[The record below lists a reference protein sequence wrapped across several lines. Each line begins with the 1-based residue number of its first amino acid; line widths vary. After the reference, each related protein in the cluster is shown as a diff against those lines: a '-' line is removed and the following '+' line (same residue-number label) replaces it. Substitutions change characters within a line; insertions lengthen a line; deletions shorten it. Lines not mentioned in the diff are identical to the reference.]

1 MKKFTLAAIVAVAM
15 AALTSCGN
23 STPKAS
29 LNDDID
35 TLSYA
40 LGMTQSDG
48 FKMYLSERMGVD
60 TAYIDD
66 FLKGVTDG
74 ATAGDDKKKAAYY
87 AGLQIGQQ
95 FGTQMLKGANQEIF
109 GNDSTKTISLKN
121 VIAGFSAGVKE
132 KGQLMTMDEA
142 RRAFEAKM
150 NAIKEES
157 MSKQFGAYKKQNEAY
172 LAANAKKEGV
182 KVLPSGVQYKV
193 ITMGTGAVATDTT
206 VVKVNYEG
214 KTIDGRVFDSSYQRG
229 EPVQMR
235 ANQVIPGWRE
245 VLKIMPAGSKWEVT
259 IPADLAY
266 GPNGQGQVIKPF
278 STLIFTIEV
287 LAK

>member
-1 MKKFTLAAIVAVAM
+1 MKKFTFAAIVAVAI

-48 FKMYLSERMGVD
+48 FKMYLSERMGID
-60 TAYIDD
+60 TAYIDE

-142 RRAFEAKM
+142 RRSFEAKM

-157 MSKQFGAYKKQNEAY
+157 MSKQYGPYKKQNEAY

-287 LAK
+287 LGK

>member
-1 MKKFTLAAIVAVAM
+1 MKKFTFAAIIAVAVA
-15 AALTSCGN
+15 AFTSCGN

-48 FKMYLSERMGVD
+48 FKMYLSERMGID

-66 FLKGVTDG
+66 FLKGVTEG
-74 ATAGDDKKKAAYY
+74 ATAGEDKKKAAYY

-95 FGTQMLKGANQEIF
+95 FGTQMLKGANQEFF

-121 VIAGFSAGVKE
+121 VIAGFCAGVRE
-132 KGQLMTMDEA
+132 KGQLMTIDEA
-142 RRAFEAKM
+142 RQAFETKM
-150 NAIKEES
+150 RVIKEES
-157 MSKQFGAYKKQNEAY
+157 MSKQYAAYKKQNEAY

-278 STLIFTIEV
+278 STLVFTIEV
-287 LAK
+287 LGK

>member
-1 MKKFTLAAIVAVAM
+1 MKKFTFAAIIAVAI
-15 AALTSCGN
+15 AAFTSCGN
-23 STPKAS
+23 GTPRAS
-29 LNDDID
+29 LNDDVD

-40 LGMTQSDG
+40 LGMSQSDG
-48 FKMYLSERMGVD
+48 IKEYLSERLGID

-66 FLKGVTDG
+66 FLKGVSDG
-74 ATAGDDKKKAAYY
+74 ASAADNKKKSAYY

-109 GNDSTKTISLKN
+109 GNDTTKSISLKN
-121 VIAGFSAGVKE
+121 VIAGFCAGTKE
-132 KGQLMTMDEA
+132 KGQIMTLDQA
-142 RRAFEAKM
+142 RQTLQVKM
-150 NAIKEES
+150 SAIKAET
-157 MSKQFGAYKKQNEAY
+157 MSKQYGAYKKQNEAY

-193 ITMGTGAVATDTT
+193 ITMGNGPVATDTT
-206 VVKVNYEG
+206 IVKVNYEG

-245 VLKIMPAGSKWEVT
+245 VLTMMPAGSKWEVT

-266 GPNGQGQVIKPF
+266 GPNGQGQIIKPF
-278 STLIFTIEV
+278 STLIFTIEIIG
-287 LAK
+287 K